1 MIATGKT
8 YEADIAII
16 GGGIAA
22 LTAALSA
29 SSRGASCVMLD
40 KGHVR
45 RSGSGATGND
55 HFACYIPEVHGP
67 SMQAVFDAFMDAELY
82 LGQDEDIVADFS
94 VTVRR

>member
-45 RSGSGATGND
+45 RNGQRP
-55 HFACYIPEVHGP
+55 FCL
-67 SMQAVFDAFMDAELY
+67 LY
-82 LGQDEDIVADFS
+82 S
-94 VTVRR
+94 